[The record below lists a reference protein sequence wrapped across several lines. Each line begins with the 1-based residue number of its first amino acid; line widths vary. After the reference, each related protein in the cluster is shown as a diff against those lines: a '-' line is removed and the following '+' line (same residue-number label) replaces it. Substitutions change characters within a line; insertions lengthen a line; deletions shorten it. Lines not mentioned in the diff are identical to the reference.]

1 MKNFLLCIT
10 LILLLC
16 SFSPAADWKSPADA
30 AVAMSGAA
38 VASLESKPDKTAEDI
53 YILTIIYYREFQ
65 KTRLKKLFR
74 EYEEKMP
81 DHPVIKLLQ
90 GIILL
95 GDHRLAESR
104 GILAGVLRTHPDFHP
119 ASVTLAHLDYVRKD
133 FDRSYREALDLIG
146 RKKELSGFHFAVS
159 LMVAAGAKGV
169 LVKRNPVRAAPAY
182 FEVTGYLKEAAKQ
195 MPGSAEV
202 LYAWGSYY
210 LLTPFIAG
218 GDPEQATALLEKS
231 RKLTPLNPGVYVRLA
246 QAWRARGV
254 RVAAG
259 QYLEYARRLDPQ
271 DELLHDEL
279 TGEKVFLDAP

>member
-1 MKNFLLCIT
+1 MKKIFLCAI
-10 LILLLC
+10 LILPLC
-16 SFSPAADWKSPADA
+16 LSAAAAEWKSPADA

-38 VASLESKPDKTAEDI
+38 VASLENKPDKTAEDV

-65 KTRLKKLFR
+65 KARLKKLFR

-90 GIILL
+90 GIILMA
-95 GDHRLAESR
+95 DHRLSESH
-104 GILAGVLRTHPDFHP
+104 GVLIGVLRTHPDFHP
-119 ASVTLAHLDYVRKD
+119 ARVTLAHLNYLQKD

-159 LMVAAGAKGV
+159 LMVASGAKGV
-169 LVKRNPVRAAPAY
+169 LVKKNPVRAIPAH

-210 LLTPFIAG
+210 LLTPSIAG
-218 GDPEQATALLEKS
+218 GDLDQAIALLERS
-231 RKLTPLNPGVYVRLA
+231 RKLSPFNPGVYVRLA
-246 QAWRARGV
+246 QACRARGF

-271 DELLHDEL
+271 DELLQDEL
-279 TGEKVFLDAP
+279 SGEKIFLDAP